1 MALEDDRRLKL
12 AALYDRY
19 GNLVYRRARK
29 LLRNDALARDVCHEV
44 FLALMGRADSLYE
57 VNVGWFYRVTTNHCL
72 NLLRDAGKH
81 SMLLQTLQS
90 PVQPSGPPL
99 GVLLRGVPPD
109 LQTLALHYY
118 VDEMTQEEI
127 AELLGVS
134 QRTVCSRIADLKI
147 VLACLWADEP
157 SHACQSRGKN

>member
-57 VNVGWFYRVTTNHCL
+57 VNSESTQG
-72 NLLRDAGKH
+72 
-81 SMLLQTLQS
+81 QS
-90 PVQPSGPPL
+90 FV
-99 GVLLRGVPPD
+99 VPRSP
-109 LQTLALHYY
+109 
-118 VDEMTQEEI
+118 
-127 AELLGVS
+127 
-134 QRTVCSRIADLKI
+134 R
-147 VLACLWADEP
+147 
-157 SHACQSRGKN
+157 